1 MRFRSLRLL
10 VAFLRRRSIRLALVM
25 SLFSALLLWSL
36 LPAVTISKPATS
48 RPDHPPVAWF
58 HRRHLVAAGNETCK
72 YTSSEGLVIADEMGR
87 VCQLTDAALNGCC
100 QMGSSSLVSILSN
113 PSILVSHTGLNGASS
128 IEFVLSVASSADYGL
143 GRFGKASWTL
153 YRRWTLIWWI
163 YQLKFICLVS
173 TLVKA
178 APAFIAV
185 PSMSIASHAAW
196 TRLTLPYGV
205 MCSKT

>member
-100 QMGSSSLVSILSN
+100 QMGSSSL
-113 PSILVSHTGLNGASS
+113 HTCESCSS
-128 IEFVLSVASSADYGL
+128 IHCCSIYEHCVSCCLDPSNIAL
-143 GRFGKASWTL
+143 
-153 YRRWTLIWWI
+153 RRHVFQNLTQPL
-163 YQLKFICLVS
+163 LVRPHS
-173 TLVKA
+173 CMMARTIFFSESRAK
-178 APAFIAV
+178 PIA
-185 PSMSIASHAAW
+185 
-196 TRLTLPYGV
+196 
-205 MCSKT
+205 